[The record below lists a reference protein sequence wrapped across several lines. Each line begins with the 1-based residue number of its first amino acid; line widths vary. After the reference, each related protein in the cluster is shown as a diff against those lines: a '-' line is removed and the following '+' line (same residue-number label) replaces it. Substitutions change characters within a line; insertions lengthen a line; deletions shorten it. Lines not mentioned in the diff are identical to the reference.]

1 MKLNKRLVTLGLLIL
16 ILSVAGKFL
25 WMGLRQIK
33 VDDFHP
39 SAVIFV
45 IDSSASNQKQ
55 LPEQKKTL
63 RQICNLL
70 DPEDQI
76 KILRVSEDAYLI
88 YEGTPMNGS
97 VITKSMDAFTQ
108 YDKNDYGTAYGVGLK
123 KAFSHVLTMQ
133 KAGYRPAVIVMGDLE
148 NEGAIE
154 KQINWNTLPQNV
166 QNVKQYAPELS
177 MMFLYAHPEKLDM
190 VKEKLTPVLGEK
202 KLIVSP
208 EQNIDK
214 AVRLFIHALG
224 R

>member
-1 MKLNKRLVTLGLLIL
+1 ML
-16 ILSVAGKFL
+16 ILSVAIRFI
-25 WMGLRQIK
+25 WAGLRQIK

-45 IDSSASNQKQ
+45 IDSSASNQKR

-88 YEGTPMNGS
+88 YEGSPMNGS
-97 VITKSMDAFTQ
+97 SITKSMDAFT
-108 YDKNDYGTAYGVGLK
+108 KFSAKDYGTAYGVGLK
-123 KAFSHVLTMQ
+123 KAFSHALTM
-133 KAGYRPAVIVMGDLE
+133 KKDGYVPAIVVIGDLE

-154 KQINWNTLPQNV
+154 KQINWDTLPENV
-166 QNVKQYAPELS
+166 RNVKKYAPDIS
-177 MMFLYAHPEKLDM
+177 MMFLDAHPAKLDL
-190 VKEKLTPVLGEK
+190 VKEKLTPVLGEAH
-202 KLIVSP
+202 LIVSP

-214 AVRLFIHALG
+214 SIRRFLHAIG

>member
-154 KQINWNTLPQNV
+154 NRLTGIHFLRMFKMLNNTHRNFQ
-166 QNVKQYAPELS
+166 
-177 MMFLYAHPEKLDM
+177 
-190 VKEKLTPVLGEK
+190 
-202 KLIVSP
+202 
-208 EQNIDK
+208 
-214 AVRLFIHALG
+214 
-224 R
+224 